1 MPAPRAGPPAHRKAP
16 VKDPPMDLKL
26 QLLDTFHAKGDD
38 GKDYK
43 VCAYERQRRDDT
55 VHDGQDHWLPTGVI
69 EYRLDSGEQI
79 EPHADGS
86 MVALHSGVRLT
97 RSA

>member
-16 VKDPPMDLKL
+16 AKDPPMDLKL

-43 VCAYERQRRDDT
+43 VCAYERLRRDDT
-55 VHDGQDHWLPTGVI
+55 VHDGQDRWLSTGVT
-69 EYRLDSGEQI
+69 EYRLDSGDQVD
-79 EPHADGS
+79 ARGDGG
-86 MVALHSGVRLT
+86 MTVLHTGVTLQRT
-97 RSA
+97 